1 MEHFLAGD
9 RFSNIVEARRFAA
22 PILGVEVKPGTAI
35 AKQVDEAIES
45 SIVRVAKDLIV
56 QSTTTHDAYD
66 ALVDLL
72 NRQPKLTVRS
82 STSMQQQA
90 YSTPVPIAYVASVL
104 AGIRPETTVYEPTAG
119 NGALLIAAQ
128 SCKRHCQ

>member
-1 MEHFLAGD
+1 M
-9 RFSNIVEARRFAA
+9 
-22 PILGVEVKPGTAI
+22 EVKPGTAI

-45 SIVRVAKDLIV
+45 SIVRVAKELIA
-56 QSTTTHDAYD
+56 QSKTTYEAYD

-72 NRQPKLTVRS
+72 DRQPKLTMRS

-90 YSTPVPIAYVASVL
+90 YSTPVPIACIASVL
-104 AGIRPETTVYEPTAG
+104 AGIGPETTVYEPTAG